1 MPTDKKKVKRKV
13 KRRHKHCP
21 ICDETVPMNVIHES
35 VGEEDL
41 WWLFCS
47 SCESNFALTR
57 VQYQKEKKPDIS
69 AIKKDN
75 ARKYSTKQVYSIG
88 ELIYH
93 TKLRDIGIVT
103 KKTQL
108 PVPNCSGAVVVSF
121 MEGGQRTLVEG
132 YAIAK

>member
-1 MPTDKKKVKRKV
+1 MPADKTKVKGRV

-21 ICDETVPMNVIHES
+21 ICNETVPMNVIHKS

-57 VQYQKEKKPDIS
+57 VEYQKEKKPNIS
-69 AIKKDN
+69 AIKKAD
-75 ARKYSTKQVYSIG
+75 ARKYNTKQVYSIG

-93 TKLRDIGIVT
+93 PKLGDIGIVT
-103 KKTQL
+103 KKTHL
-108 PVPNCSGAVVVSF
+108 PIANCSGALVVSF
-121 MEGGQRTLVEG
+121 MKSGQRTLVEG
-132 YAIAK
+132 YAVV